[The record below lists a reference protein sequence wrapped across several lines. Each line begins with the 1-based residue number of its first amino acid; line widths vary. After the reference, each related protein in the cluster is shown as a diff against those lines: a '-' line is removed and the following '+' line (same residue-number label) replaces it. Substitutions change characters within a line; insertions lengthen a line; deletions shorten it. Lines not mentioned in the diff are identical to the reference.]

1 MGLKMA
7 KRTQIGES
15 KKGPFGEKENWFH
28 FVVGDD
34 GKQYVEHE
42 WSYVDPYGKS
52 AGSEGSKKI
61 PVNEFLAGDYGEGM
75 KAVVRDEI
83 KKNR

>member
-1 MGLKMA
+1 LSLGM
-7 KRTQIGES
+7 T
-15 KKGPFGEKENWFH
+15 
-28 FVVGDD
+28 

-42 WSYVDPYGKS
+42 GSYVDPYGKS

-61 PVNEFLAGDYGEGM
+61 PVNEFLAGEYGEGM